1 MPKKKPPP
9 KGEKPQKERFLEAA
23 KSTGADDSGE
33 RFERAIK
40 AIAPPARSSKARPP
54 KA

>member
-23 KSTGADDSGE
+23 KSSGADESGKE
-33 RFERAIK
+33 FERAVKKIVL
-40 AIAPPARSSKARPP
+40 PAKPKRSIS
-54 KA
+54 